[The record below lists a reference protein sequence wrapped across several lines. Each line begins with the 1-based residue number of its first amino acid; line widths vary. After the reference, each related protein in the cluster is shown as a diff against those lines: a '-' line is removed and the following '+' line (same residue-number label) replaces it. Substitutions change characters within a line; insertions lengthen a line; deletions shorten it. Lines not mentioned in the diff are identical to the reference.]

1 MALSLAWGIDDSVV
15 INENTYELNLEFSR
29 VLRWYEMWKDS
40 ELSKEGKVLYSIIL
54 ILFHDWGEE
63 LPETIEELAEIIPQ
77 GDLIPLSNAIIK
89 RIAGDQFESTTV
101 KRDLKGNILEDEEKK
116 WYEFEQDSG
125 YIYSSFLMD
134 YGMDLMVER
143 SKGTLHWDKF
153 NHLLAGLSDNTKFKN
168 VIKIR
173 MMEYPEKATPDEIE
187 EIRKAKL
194 AVALKEDRAN
204 LEFEMMDLKQKR
216 EYMLKKQE
224 ERGEVKD
231 E

>member
-54 ILFHDWGEE
+54 ILSHDWGEE

-77 GDLIPLSNAIIK
+77 DDLIPLSNAIIK

-125 YIYSSFLMD
+125 YIYSSFLMN

-153 NHLLAGLSDNTKFKN
+153 NHLLAGLSENTKFKN

>member
-1 MALSLAWGIDDSVV
+1 
-15 INENTYELNLEFSR
+15 
-29 VLRWYEMWKDS
+29 MWKDP

-54 ILFHDWGEE
+54 ILSHDWAEA
-63 LPETIEELAEIIPQ
+63 LPETIEELADIIPQ
-77 GDLIPLSNAIIK
+77 DDLIPLSNAIIK

-153 NHLLAGLSDNTKFKN
+153 NHLLAGLSENTKFKN

>member
-1 MALSLAWGIDDSVV
+1 
-15 INENTYELNLEFSR
+15 
-29 VLRWYEMWKDS
+29 
-40 ELSKEGKVLYSIIL
+40 
-54 ILFHDWGEE
+54 
-63 LPETIEELAEIIPQ
+63 
-77 GDLIPLSNAIIK
+77 
-89 RIAGDQFESTTV
+89 
-101 KRDLKGNILEDEEKK
+101 
-116 WYEFEQDSG
+116 
-125 YIYSSFLMD
+125 
-134 YGMDLMVER
+134 MVER

-153 NHLLAGLSDNTKFKN
+153 NHLLAGLSDHTKFKN

-173 MMEYPEKATPDEIE
+173 MMEYPEKATSDEIE
-187 EIRKAKL
+187 ELRKAKL

>member
-54 ILFHDWGEE
+54 ILSHDWGEE
-63 LPETIEELAEIIPQ
+63 LPETIEELAETIPQ
-77 GDLIPLSNAIIK
+77 DDLIPLSNAIIK

-101 KRDLKGNILEDEEKK
+101 KRDIKGNILEDEEKK

>member
-29 VLRWYEMWKDS
+29 VLRWYEMWKDP
-40 ELSKEGKVLYSIIL
+40 ELSKEVKVLYSIIL
-54 ILFHDWGEE
+54 ILSHDWAEA

-77 GDLIPLSNAIIK
+77 DDLIPLSNAIIK

-153 NHLLAGLSDNTKFKN
+153 NHLLAGLSENTKFKN

-224 ERGEVKD
+224 ERGEAKD

>member
-1 MALSLAWGIDDSVV
+1 MALSLAWGMDDSVV

-29 VLRWYEMWKDS
+29 VLRWYEMWKDT

-54 ILFHDWGEE
+54 ILSHDWGEE

-77 GDLIPLSNAIIK
+77 DDLIPLSNAIIK

>member
-29 VLRWYEMWKDS
+29 VLRWYEMWKDR

-54 ILFHDWGEE
+54 ILSHDWAEE

-77 GDLIPLSNAIIK
+77 DDLIPLSNAIIK
-89 RIAGDQFESTTV
+89 RITGDQFESTTV

-153 NHLLAGLSDNTKFKN
+153 NHLLAGLSENTKFKN

-216 EYMLKKQE
+216 EYMLKKKE

>member
-29 VLRWYEMWKDS
+29 VLRWYEMWKDP
-40 ELSKEGKVLYSIIL
+40 ELSNEGKVLYSIIL
-54 ILFHDWGEE
+54 ILSHDWAEE

-77 GDLIPLSNAIIK
+77 DDLIPLSNAIIK
-89 RIAGDQFESTTV
+89 RIAGEQFESTTV

-224 ERGEVKD
+224 ERGEVKG

>member
-29 VLRWYEMWKDS
+29 VLRWYKMWKDP

-54 ILFHDWGEE
+54 ILSHDWGEE

-77 GDLIPLSNAIIK
+77 DDLIPLSNAIIK

>member
-54 ILFHDWGEE
+54 ILSHDWGEE
-63 LPETIEELAEIIPQ
+63 LPETIEELAETIPQ
-77 GDLIPLSNAIIK
+77 DDLIPLSNAIIK

-116 WYEFEQDSG
+116 WYELEQDSG

-153 NHLLAGLSDNTKFKN
+153 NHLLAGLSENTKFKN
-168 VIKIR
+168 IIKIR

-187 EIRKAKL
+187 EIRKVKL

>member
-54 ILFHDWGEE
+54 ILSHDWGEE
-63 LPETIEELAEIIPQ
+63 LPETIEELAETIPQ
-77 GDLIPLSNAIIK
+77 DDLIPLSNAIIK

-224 ERGEVKD
+224 ERGEGKD

>member
-1 MALSLAWGIDDSVV
+1 
-15 INENTYELNLEFSR
+15 
-29 VLRWYEMWKDS
+29 
-40 ELSKEGKVLYSIIL
+40 
-54 ILFHDWGEE
+54 
-63 LPETIEELAEIIPQ
+63 
-77 GDLIPLSNAIIK
+77 
-89 RIAGDQFESTTV
+89 
-101 KRDLKGNILEDEEKK
+101 
-116 WYEFEQDSG
+116 
-125 YIYSSFLMD
+125 
-134 YGMDLMVER
+134 MDLMVER

-153 NHLLAGLSDNTKFKN
+153 NHLLAGLSENTKFKN

>member
-29 VLRWYEMWKDS
+29 VLRWDEMWKDP
-40 ELSKEGKVLYSIIL
+40 ELSKEGKVLDSIIL
-54 ILFHDWGEE
+54 ILSHDWAEV
-63 LPETIEELAEIIPQ
+63 LPETIEELADIIPQ
-77 GDLIPLSNAIIK
+77 DDLIPLSNAIIK

-153 NHLLAGLSDNTKFKN
+153 NHLLAGLSENTKFKN

>member
-1 MALSLAWGIDDSVV
+1 MALSLAWGMDDSVV

-29 VLRWYEMWKDS
+29 VLRWYEMWKDP
-40 ELSKEGKVLYSIIL
+40 ELSKKGKVLYSIIL
-54 ILFHDWGEE
+54 ILSHDWGEE

-77 GDLIPLSNAIIK
+77 DDLIPLSNAIIK

>member
-1 MALSLAWGIDDSVV
+1 MALSLAWGIDDSIV

-29 VLRWYEMWKDS
+29 VLRWYEMWKDP

-54 ILFHDWGEE
+54 ILSHDWDEE

-77 GDLIPLSNAIIK
+77 DDLIPLSNAIIK

-153 NHLLAGLSDNTKFKN
+153 NHLLAGLSENTKFKN

>member
-29 VLRWYEMWKDS
+29 VLRWYEMWKDP
-40 ELSKEGKVLYSIIL
+40 ELSKERKVLYSIIL
-54 ILFHDWGEE
+54 ILSHDWAEE

-77 GDLIPLSNAIIK
+77 DDLIPLSNAIIK

-153 NHLLAGLSDNTKFKN
+153 NHLLAGLSENTKFKN

-194 AVALKEDRAN
+194 AIALKEDRAN

>member
-15 INENTYELNLEFSR
+15 INENTYDLNLEFSR
-29 VLRWYEMWKDS
+29 VLRWYEMWKDPDLS
-40 ELSKEGKVLYSIIL
+40 EMDKVLYSIIL
-54 ILFHDWGEE
+54 IVSIPWSDDPPTG
-63 LPETIEELAEIIPQ
+63 IENLVSIIPQ
-77 GDLIPLSNAIIK
+77 DDLVPLSNAIIK
-89 RIAGDQFESTTV
+89 RIAGEQVESTTV

-134 YGMDLMVER
+134 YGMDLMEER
-143 SKGTLHWDKF
+143 EKGSLHLDKF
-153 NHLLAGLSDNTKFKN
+153 NHLLAGLSENTKFKN

-173 MMEYPEKATPDEIE
+173 MMDYPEKATPSEIE

-194 AVALKEDRAN
+194 AVALKEDRSN
-204 LEFEMMDLKQKR
+204 IEFEMMDLKQKR
-216 EYMLKKQE
+216 EYMLNQQE
-224 ERGEVKD
+224 KRGEVED

>member
-1 MALSLAWGIDDSVV
+1 
-15 INENTYELNLEFSR
+15 
-29 VLRWYEMWKDS
+29 MWKDP

-54 ILFHDWGEE
+54 ILSHDWAEV
-63 LPETIEELAEIIPQ
+63 LPETIKELADIIPQ
-77 GDLIPLSNAIIK
+77 DDLIPLSNAIIK

-153 NHLLAGLSDNTKFKN
+153 NHLLAGLSENTKFKN

>member
-1 MALSLAWGIDDSVV
+1 MALSLAWGIDDSVL
-15 INENTYELNLEFSR
+15 INEKTYELNLEFSR
-29 VLRWYEMWKDS
+29 VLRWYEMWKDP
-40 ELSKEGKVLYSIIL
+40 ELSKHGKILYSIIL
-54 ILFHDWGEE
+54 ILSHDWGEE

-77 GDLIPLSNAIIK
+77 DDLIPLSNAIIK

-143 SKGTLHWDKF
+143 SMKTLHWDKF
-153 NHLLAGLSDNTKFKN
+153 NHLLAGLSENTKFKN

-173 MMEYPEKATPDEIE
+173 MMEYPDKATPDQIE

-204 LEFEMMDLKQKR
+204 LEFEMMDLKEKR
-216 EYMLKKQE
+216 EYMMKQKE

>member
-29 VLRWYEMWKDS
+29 VLRWYEMWKDP
-40 ELSKEGKVLYSIIL
+40 ELSKKGKVLYSIIL
-54 ILFHDWGEE
+54 ILSHDWGEE
-63 LPETIEELAEIIPQ
+63 HPETIEELAEIIPQ
-77 GDLIPLSNAIIK
+77 DDLIPLSNAIIK

>member
-1 MALSLAWGIDDSVV
+1 MALSLAWGIDDSII
-15 INENTYELNLEFSR
+15 INNNKYELNLEFSR
-29 VLRWYEMWKDS
+29 VLRWYEMWKDPDLS
-40 ELSKEGKVLYSIIL
+40 EMDKVLYSIIL
-54 ILFHDWGEE
+54 IVSIPWSDD
-63 LPETIEELAEIIPQ
+63 PPTSIENLVSIIPQ
-77 GDLIPLSNAIIK
+77 DDLVPLSNAIIK

-153 NHLLAGLSDNTKFKN
+153 NHLLAGLSENTKFKN

-173 MMEYPEKATPDEIE
+173 MMDYPEKATPSEIE

-194 AVALKEDRAN
+194 AVALKEDRSN
-204 LEFEMMDLKQKR
+204 IEFEMMDLKQKR
-216 EYMLKKQE
+216 EYMLNQQE
-224 ERGEVKD
+224 KRGEVED

>member
-54 ILFHDWGEE
+54 ILSHDWGEE
-63 LPETIEELAEIIPQ
+63 LPETIEELAETIPQ
-77 GDLIPLSNAIIK
+77 DDLIPLSNAIIK

-153 NHLLAGLSDNTKFKN
+153 NHLLAGLSENTKFKN

-187 EIRKAKL
+187 EIRKVKL

>member
-54 ILFHDWGEE
+54 ILSHDWGDE

-77 GDLIPLSNAIIK
+77 DDLIPLSNAIIK

-125 YIYSSFLMD
+125 YIYSSFLMN
-134 YGMDLMVER
+134 YGMDLMVEI

-153 NHLLAGLSDNTKFKN
+153 NHLLAGLSENTKFKN